1 MRWSFDPVLLGLLLL
16 AAGLYVRAV
25 RTLAGRGHDISGW
38 QQASWWTGLGLM
50 GLALMGPF
58 SGYVTKL
65 LVAHMAEHLL
75 IADIAAPF
83 LLVGLRTPVLQNFL
97 PPTFMRP
104 LSRSKGLKRF
114 GHLISLPPVA
124 ITIYL
129 LVLYAW
135 HFAFAFEAALRNNWV
150 HGFQHWSF
158 ITISMLVWWSAI
170 EPGRAR
176 LPGHLWKIGYIF
188 AVRMISL
195 FLGMAL
201 IFSRAPWYGGFYGD
215 SARQYG
221 LSPLEDQQI
230 AGGMMMSLD
239 IIVIMFALCLFF
251 WRAAAD
257 HDREE
262 AEREGAEAEATRR
275 PLEPAGASP
284 GGPRS
289 TVRSP
294 R

>member
-1 MRWSFDPVLLGLLLL
+1 MRWTLDPALLGLLIV
-16 AAGLYVRAV
+16 AGGLYVRAV
-25 RTLAGRGHDISGW
+25 RTLARRGQRISSW
-38 QQASWWTGLGLM
+38 QQTSWWAGLGLM
-50 GLALMGPF
+50 GIALMGPA
-58 SGYVTKL
+58 SGYVTRL

-114 GHLISLPPVA
+114 GHGISRPPVA
-124 ITIYL
+124 IAIYL
-129 LVLYAW
+129 LVLYSW
-135 HFAFAFEAALRNNWV
+135 HFAFAFEAALRSGWV
-150 HGFQHWSF
+150 HAFQHQSF
-158 ITISMLVWWSAI
+158 VAISVLVWWSAI

-201 IFSRAPWYGGFYGD
+201 IFSRSPWYGGFYGD

-221 LSPLEDQQI
+221 LTPLEDQQL

-239 IIVIMFALCLFF
+239 IVIIMFALCLFF

-262 AEREGAEAEATRR
+262 AEAARTTSTGQ
-275 PLEPAGASP
+275 PA
-284 GGPRS
+284 
-289 TVRSP
+289 
-294 R
+294 